1 MFTNLDFLHSAS
13 SAQLKDFYCKDR
25 ECGRCKFGGFTCSFM
40 SWLFSE
46 HIVNLPEVPAW
57 SDEPLE
63 TLYLKPSTYATLHKA
78 GINTLGQLYL
88 MRKYDLLRLPNI
100 GVTVVA
106 DIAEAF
112 ERFTGTHMKP

>member
-1 MFTNLDFLHSAS
+1 MFTNLDFIHSAS

-25 ECGRCKFGGFTCSFM
+25 ECGRCQFGGIACGFM

-46 HIVNLPEVPAW
+46 HIVEKPEKPVW

-63 TLYLKPSTYATLHKA
+63 TLKLKPSAYSILREW
-78 GINTLGQLYL
+78 GINTLGQLSL

-100 GVTVVA
+100 GATAVSE
-106 DIAEAF
+106 IAGAF
-112 ERFTGTHMKP
+112 ERFTGTSMSP